1 MKKKDEVIPGEKWEF
16 DNNVTEAFD
25 DMLERSIPG
34 FTDMRKIATSLA
46 CEFAIDDT
54 SIIDLGCSRGGSLV
68 PIIEKIGAKNFYIGL
83 EISAP
88 MREAAISRFSNLS
101 DVKVEIRNTDLR
113 HEFPNEP
120 ASVVLSIL
128 TLQFVPIE
136 YRQQILSKAFNSLVK
151 GGAFILVE
159 KILGRDSEL
168 NDMFVKLYYDTKG
181 ENGYTE
187 EQINTKRKAL
197 EGVLVPVTSDWNEQ
211 LLSNAGF
218 KHVECFWR
226 SLNFAGWVGIKVDN

>member
-68 PIIEKIGAKNFYIGL
+68 PIIEKIGVRNHYIGL

-101 DVKVEIRNTDLR
+101 DR
-113 HEFPNEP
+113 
-120 ASVVLSIL
+120 
-128 TLQFVPIE
+128 
-136 YRQQILSKAFNSLVK
+136 
-151 GGAFILVE
+151 
-159 KILGRDSEL
+159 SE
-168 NDMFVKLYYDTKG
+168 
-181 ENGYTE
+181 
-187 EQINTKRKAL
+187 
-197 EGVLVPVTSDWNEQ
+197 
-211 LLSNAGF
+211 
-218 KHVECFWR
+218 
-226 SLNFAGWVGIKVDN
+226 